1 MPEEMKQRFLVKAM
15 IWVLRSVNWNGW
27 TTNHALVMRTIT
39 LDAGCSNMKKHNTFP
54 GEQPEMPVP
63 GKQPEIE
70 RPNDP
75 REPEIPEE
83 DPQREPEEL
92 PPGANPPEEPPLNP
106 GSIS

>member
-1 MPEEMKQRFLVKAM
+1 
-15 IWVLRSVNWNGW
+15 
-27 TTNHALVMRTIT
+27 
-39 LDAGCSNMKKHNTFP
+39 
-54 GEQPEMPVP
+54 MPVP

-75 REPEIPEE
+75 KEPEIPEE

-92 PPGANPPEEPPLNP
+92 PPNANPPEDPPLNP

>member
-1 MPEEMKQRFLVKAM
+1 MTKY
-15 IWVLRSVNWNGW
+15 S
-27 TTNHALVMRTIT
+27 
-39 LDAGCSNMKKHNTFP
+39 TFP

-63 GKQPEIE
+63 GKQPQIE

-75 REPEIPEE
+75 REPEIPLE

-92 PPGANPPEEPPLNP
+92 PPGANAPEDPPINP